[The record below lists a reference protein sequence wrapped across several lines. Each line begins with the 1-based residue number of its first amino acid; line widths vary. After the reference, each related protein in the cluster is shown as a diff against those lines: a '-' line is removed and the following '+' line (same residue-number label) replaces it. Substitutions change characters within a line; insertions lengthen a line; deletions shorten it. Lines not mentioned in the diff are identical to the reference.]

1 MNRLK
6 KKIFI
11 CNFTKTISSAVLTA
25 IAINIIMTNATKF
38 ALIEGILPLVSAI
51 IIVAVIDLYEYRCE
65 KEDEVNI
72 DELEERIKKLEADKW
87 KAKYSLP
94 FQHSRT
100 SIQNAIKAFTSWKTL
115 KIIFYSL
122 IMSKAMTVHVQEM
135 K

>member
-6 KKIFI
+6 KKILI

-72 DELEERIKKLEADKW
+72 DELEERIKKLEADK
-87 KAKYSLP
+87 
-94 FQHSRT
+94 
-100 SIQNAIKAFTSWKTL
+100 
-115 KIIFYSL
+115 
-122 IMSKAMTVHVQEM
+122 
-135 K
+135 

>member
-1 MNRLK
+1 MNNLK

-25 IAINIIMTNATKF
+25 VAINIIMTNATKF

-72 DELEERIKKLEADKW
+72 DELEERIKKLEADK
-87 KAKYSLP
+87 
-94 FQHSRT
+94 
-100 SIQNAIKAFTSWKTL
+100 
-115 KIIFYSL
+115 
-122 IMSKAMTVHVQEM
+122 
-135 K
+135 